1 MSPMGALSGVSEAVF
16 GYTVLNVQTWFLQKI
31 VYNGP
36 KDTLLDGNVNNFI
49 RSIDKILTG
58 KPL

>member
-1 MSPMGALSGVSEAVF
+1 MGLTASKAPLCEAVLA
-16 GYTVLNVQTWFLQKI
+16 TDLKVQTWFLQKV

-36 KDTLLDGNVNNFI
+36 KDTLLEGNVNNFI